1 MRTPCQVAHW
11 YLIPA
16 ITAELSRR
24 LMKLGM
30 KQSAIAKVLGL
41 TPAAVSHY
49 VKSKRGSELKLS
61 EKVKKRVELL
71 AKDISKKA
79 VSHETIILEVCDIC
93 SLARRTGG
101 VCHMHNKIGG
111 SRKDCG
117 ICGKIKC

>member
-30 KQSAIAKVLGL
+30 KQSAIANVLGL

-49 VKSKRGSELKLS
+49 VKSKRGTELKLS
-61 EKVKKRVELL
+61 ENVKKRVELL
-71 AKDISKKA
+71 AKDIHKK
-79 VSHETIILEVCDIC
+79 SFGHEAIILEVCDIC

-101 VCHMHNKIGG
+101 VCHMHSKVGG
-111 SRKDCG
+111 ARKSCG
-117 ICGKIKC
+117 ICGKTKC